1 MNEEIIAQ
9 IKALL
14 DTYGYSLA
22 VLETVRAILRSS
34 VPDLAPTSAAD
45 LDLQQPLGL
54 LQEQPKVQGASTDTQ
69 NPIL

>member
-14 DTYGYSLA
+14 DTYSYSLA

-34 VPDLAPTSAAD
+34 VPDL
-45 LDLQQPLGL
+45 G
-54 LQEQPKVQGASTDTQ
+54 TDVSR
-69 NPIL
+69 

>member
-1 MNEEIIAQ
+1 MNEEIISQ

-34 VPDLAPTSAAD
+34 VPDL
-45 LDLQQPLGL
+45 G
-54 LQEQPKVQGASTDTQ
+54 TDVSR
-69 NPIL
+69 